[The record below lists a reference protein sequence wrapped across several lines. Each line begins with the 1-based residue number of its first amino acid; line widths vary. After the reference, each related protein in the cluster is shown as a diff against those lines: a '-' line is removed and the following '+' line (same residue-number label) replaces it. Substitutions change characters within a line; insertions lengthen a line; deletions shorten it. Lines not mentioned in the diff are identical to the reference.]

1 MNQTNNGLTISL
13 IVQAQSLNYG
23 EGTGNISELKKF
35 TRGNGYQ
42 YTYNSRQSVRY
53 DIVRLGHELFDWK
66 LDVVS
71 KEKGTVQ
78 FQDKLTIKDS
88 PEMDLFGYM
97 KTSKKN
103 KKNKGNG
110 NDEDEEE
117 KEEEESKEE
126 KTITR
131 SAVVRLS
138 HAISLEPFQ
147 NDLEFLSNKGL
158 ADRIN
163 KDPNIANIE
172 QHMSFYT
179 YTITIDLSRV
189 GEDENTKT
197 SLDNESKCKR
207 VSQFLDIIK
216 ILNRNIRGRQ
226 ENLSPLFAIG
236 GIYQVSNPFFLGR
249 IGIHYENGKYF
260 LNIPPLKSALEM
272 EVKGQKVKDLTYIG
286 MIKDCFE
293 LEEPLVDK
301 ERYYYSIEGFFAKLK
316 ELVEN
321 YYGVK
326 K

>member
-1 MNQTNNGLTISL
+1 MNQTNKGLTISL

-23 EGTGNISELKKF
+23 EGTSNISELKKF

-42 YTYNSRQSVRY
+42 YTYSSRQSVRY
-53 DIVRLGHELFDWK
+53 DIVRLAHELFEWK

-78 FQDKLTIKDS
+78 FQDKLTIEDS

-97 KTSKKN
+97 KTNKKKDKKN
-103 KKNKGNG
+103 KEN
-110 NDEDEEE
+110 EEE
-117 KEEEESKEE
+117 AESKED

-138 HAISLEPFQ
+138 HLISLEPFQ

-158 ADRIN
+158 ADRI
-163 KDPNIANIE
+163 KEDPNIANIE

-197 SLDNESKCKR
+197 SLKNELKYER
-207 VSQFLDIIK
+207 ISQFLDIIK

-226 ENLSPLFAIG
+226 ENLSPLFVIG
-236 GIYQVSNPFFLGR
+236 GIYEVSNPFFLGR
-249 IGIHYENGKYF
+249 IDIYYEKGKYF
-260 LNIPPLKSALEM
+260 LNISPLQSTLEM

-286 MIKDCFE
+286 MINDFFVLKE
-293 LEEPLVDK
+293 QLLDK
-301 ERYYYSIEGFFAKLK
+301 ERYYNIEGFFAKLK
-316 ELVEN
+316 ELTRN
-321 YYGVK
+321 YYGVTK
-326 K
+326 